1 MPDILSVVLRALS
14 FVLQLQAAGAVFFAA
29 AFGPALTVSMNG
41 VRSLARVAALAA
53 LFAVAGHYLLEAA
66 RMAGDLSGMFDSSL
80 QDMAWTSSA
89 GGAFAVRELGLLLI
103 IAGMQTVSAR
113 LTAESF
119 FKSSTGMSATRW
131 VKRFSSRGFTVVG
144 VTGAVLVAASFA
156 LTGHIASNP
165 RRWLLAPLLLTHL
178 LIVAFWFG
186 ALLPLCL
193 ATLKEPQERA
203 ARVVA
208 LFSAAAFWLVP
219 LILLAGVAM
228 AALLLPDSAALAR
241 PYGEIVIAK
250 AALFAVVLGLGGLNK
265 WRFGPALG
273 RGDLLAG
280 RSFRRVVIAE
290 YVIIVVV
297 LAITAP
303 MTTFFSPE

>member
-41 VRSLARVAALAA
+41 VRSLARVAATAA
-53 LFAVAGHYLLEAA
+53 LFVVAGHYVLEAA
-66 RMAGDLSGMFDSSL
+66 RMAGDLSGMLDSAL
-80 QDMAWTSSA
+80 QDMVWTSTA

-103 IAGMQTVSAR
+103 IAGMQNTSAR
-113 LTAESF
+113 LTAERF
-119 FKSSTGMSATRW
+119 FKSSTGMSAAVW
-131 VKRFSSRGFTVVG
+131 VKRLSSRGFTVVG

-156 LTGHIASNP
+156 LTGHIAANP
-165 RRWLLAPLLLTHL
+165 RRWVLAPLLLTHL

-186 ALLPLCL
+186 ALWPLCV
-193 ATLKEPQERA
+193 ATLREPPERA

-228 AALLLPDSAALAR
+228 AALLLPDGTALAR

-250 AALFAVVLGLGGLNK
+250 GALFAVLMGLAGLNK
-265 WRFGPALG
+265 WRLAPALG

-280 RSFRRVVIAE
+280 RSLRRVVISE
-290 YVIIVVV
+290 YVIIVLV
-297 LAITAP
+297 LAITAV